1 MQLRN
6 RIIHIPTQ
14 AAYTHTCSYTPH
26 CTTTTK
32 EYEYVRVQVV
42 DVVTVLPV
50 LRDTNNNL
58 YIYMDKKLLLQSV
71 VVTTTNAKQQSEFC

>member
-1 MQLRN
+1 MLM
-6 RIIHIPTQ
+6 
-14 AAYTHTCSYTPH
+14 HTT

-32 EYEYVRVQVV
+32 EYEYARVQVV

-58 YIYMDKKLLLQSV
+58 YIYMDKKLL
-71 VVTTTNAKQQSEFC
+71 

>member
-1 MQLRN
+1 VQLRN

-14 AAYTHTCSYTPH
+14 AAYTHTCSCTPH

-32 EYEYVRVQVV
+32 ENEYVRVQVV
-42 DVVTVLPV
+42 GVVAILLV

-58 YIYMDKKLLLQSV
+58 YIYMDKKLL
-71 VVTTTNAKQQSEFC
+71 